1 MRVSDWENTTE
12 WREKVPTKKQC
23 NMLHGLVAEMMTGMS
38 RGQVHDLI
46 NKMMGKANYPE
57 LKKDLEKKNRS
68 WKWKEDLK

>member
-1 MRVSDWENTTE
+1 
-12 WREKVPTKKQC
+12 
-23 NMLHGLVAEMMTGMS
+23 MLHGLVAEMMTGMS